1 MRLNN
6 LAVSNVT
13 IRREKMQKAI
23 NSKQAGMTFIGL
35 VLVIAAVIFLAIIGM
50 KVVPA
55 YIEFSSV
62 KNAIKHVANETGFA
76 SMSKKEIM
84 SAFDKSASTGYITV
98 LKGSDLI
105 IEKDATGNV
114 VTAEYQ
120 VTLPIVA
127 NASILLDF
135 HATSAK

>member
-1 MRLNN
+1 
-6 LAVSNVT
+6 
-13 IRREKMQKAI
+13 MQKAI

-62 KNAIKHVANETGFA
+62 KNAIKHVANETGFV